1 MKLGLALSGGGFR
14 ASFFHIGVLA
24 RMAEIGKLKQV
35 EVISTVSGGSIV
47 GSMYY
52 VKLKKLFEANT
63 SPTNEQLVQLV
74 QELEIEF
81 LEGVQKNIRMRT
93 FLNPLKNLKMSF
105 ASYSRSD
112 RLAELYDELF
122 YRPILNPESNEMI
135 KMRDLKISPGG
146 RPAHPDEFNKTQHQ
160 HFAAKLPI
168 LNTLIEDDACKLPII
183 LINATSLNSGHNWRF
198 EASRMGEP
206 DATGSKSLSMIDK
219 NCRFNRPKRYEDM
232 PERPRETKLG
242 HAVAAS
248 ACVPALF
255 HPLAISEMYQED
267 CRIQLI
273 DGGVHDNQGIKALI
287 DRQCDEM
294 IVSDASGHMSD
305 ENAPSTQIYQVLM
318 RSNKILMDRVR
329 EEELKS
335 ILDDSDIKTTFMYL
349 RKGLATKT
357 FPYIDEPNPKAP
369 EQDQSLCF
377 GVHPEIQDAIS
388 HIRTDLDS
396 FSDIE
401 ADTLMADGYL
411 MSKYQFGEQ
420 QRTTKGQWRFSYM
433 FEEMRNNIRPDLM
446 KHLKTSKKQFLKVFF
461 LKPAM
466 SITLLLLLTAIIGT
480 AFWWLL
486 GDQIQAYL
494 NQPLESKTKYDLFA
508 YIVVIVLVMILSVLL
523 SRWKALYTLHKSI
536 RQPATFI
543 WRFLAHALPPALAAV
558 FIRLHLETFDKI
570 FLKAGKR
577 ENFKK

>member
-14 ASFFHIGVLA
+14 AAFFHIGVLA
-24 RMAEIGKLKQV
+24 RMAEIGKLRQV

-47 GSMYY
+47 GAMYY
-52 VKLKKLFEANT
+52 VKLKKLFETNI
-63 SPTNEQLVQLV
+63 SPSNEQLVQLV

-93 FLNPLKNLKMSF
+93 FLNPLKNLKMSL

-112 RLAELYDELF
+112 RLAELYDKFF
-122 YRPILNPESNEMI
+122 YRPVLNPVSSEMI
-135 KMRDLKISPGG
+135 KMRDLKINPGG
-146 RPAHPDEFNKTQHQ
+146 RPAHPDEFNKTSHQ
-160 HFAAKLPI
+160 HFASQLPI
-168 LNTLIEDDACKLPII
+168 INTLIENEACKLPII

-206 DATGSKSLSMIDK
+206 DATGSKALSKIDK
-219 NCRFNRPKRYEDM
+219 NCRFSRPKTYEDM

-255 HPLAISEMYQED
+255 HPLSVSELYQED
-267 CRIQLI
+267 CRIQLV
-273 DGGVHDNQGIKALI
+273 DGGVHDNQGIQALI

-305 ENAPSTQIYQVLM
+305 ETAPSTQIHQVLM

-335 ILDDSDIKTTFMYL
+335 ILDDNDIKVTFMHL
-349 RKGLATKT
+349 RQGLTKKT
-357 FPYIDEPNPKAP
+357 FAYINEPNPITSEP
-369 EQDQSLCF
+369 SQTLCF
-377 GVHPEIQDAIS
+377 GVHPEIQDAVS

-411 MSKYQFGEQ
+411 MSKYQFEEKKAKIQGN
-420 QRTTKGQWRFSYM
+420 WRFSYM
-433 FEEMRNNIRPDLM
+433 FDLVTSNNNPELI
-446 KHLKTSKKQFLKVFF
+446 KHLKTSSKQFLKVFF
-461 LKPAM
+461 LKPM
-466 SITLLLLLTAIIGT
+466 ISITLFLLLAAIIGG
-480 AFWWLL
+480 AIWWSF

-494 NQPLESKTKYDLFA
+494 DQPLNIETRYDLFI
-508 YIVVIVLVMILSVLL
+508 YIAVAALFMILSFLFARLKVLYSL
-523 SRWKALYTLHKSI
+523 RKS
-536 RQPATFI
+536 I
-543 WRFLAHALPPALAAV
+543 WRFLAHALLPALGSI
-558 FIRLHLETFDKI
+558 FIMLHLVTFDKV

-577 ENFKK
+577 EKFIKQRKE